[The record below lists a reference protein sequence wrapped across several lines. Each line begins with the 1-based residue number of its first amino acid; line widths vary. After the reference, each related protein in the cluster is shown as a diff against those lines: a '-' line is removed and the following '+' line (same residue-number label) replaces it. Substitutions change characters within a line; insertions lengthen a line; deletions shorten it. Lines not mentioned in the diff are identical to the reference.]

1 MMNRT
6 AEPSGCGMENGCGW
20 PMEAGSPQ
28 FKSDEIV
35 VGQNRPNC
43 SGLDDRMAHD
53 SSCHHSRCDRPKR
66 DSDLGLSGIR
76 INILCAVVVSCC
88 VFCRGTF
95 SNRVVGGLVSDFAA
109 YSCRLERSRALA
121 AVSPR

>member
-1 MMNRT
+1 
-6 AEPSGCGMENGCGW
+6 MEWKMG
-20 PMEAGSPQ
+20 
-28 FKSDEIV
+28 V
-35 VGQNRPNC
+35 VGQWKLEARNSKAMRLWSDKTAPIPR
-43 SGLDDRMAHD
+43 GLDDRMAHD

-109 YSCRLERSRALA
+109 HSCRLERSRALA